1 MKFSCAALSTCAVL
15 VLGAEAARPKLKRVP
30 EKQLQRAKGREE
42 AAAATPKFQRAK
54 KAQTRLQH
62 ARARKGPAAKK
73 PRLAARGAG
82 GYPDMSMPHQDY
94 DYEYSM
100 PDHGDYGDYAP
111 DMSMP
116 HDDYGDY
123 APDMSMPHPRL
134 AVKRDHDYEYPDMSM
149 PHHDYDYE
157 YSMPHHGDYGDYAPD
172 MSMPHDDYG
181 DESRL
186 AMPGDK
192 KKQPSPRLAVKRRA
206 E

>member
-73 PRLAARGAG
+73 PRLAEVGRLG
-82 GYPDMSMPHQDY
+82 GEP
-94 DYEYSM
+94 
-100 PDHGDYGDYAP
+100 
-111 DMSMP
+111 
-116 HDDYGDY
+116 
-123 APDMSMPHPRL
+123 
-134 AVKRDHDYEYPDMSM
+134 DYEYPDMSM

-192 KKQPSPRLAVKRRA
+192 KKQPSPRLGVKRRA